1 MLKEIL
7 ERLMVENQEY
17 QETPPQ
23 DQQEKSSYMTRLL
36 SFFPVPSLKWRFVTT
51 SPNTSSSFTGKP
63 MQSSYKVKLS
73 MFSSIFDLP
82 SLKISRY
89 LLMNYMHMHT
99 SMG

>member
-7 ERLMVENQEY
+7 ELLMVENQEY
-17 QETPPQ
+17 QETPAQ
-23 DQQEKSSYMTRLL
+23 DQQEKSNYMTRLL
-36 SFFPVPSLKWRFVTT
+36 SFFPVPSLKWRFVTI

-63 MQSSYKVKLS
+63 MQSSYKAKPS
-73 MFSSIFDLP
+73 MFNSIFGLP

-89 LLMNYMHMHT
+89 LLMNYMHMHI